1 MKKSIVTG
9 LTLCGLMALTSW
21 TAQAVKPTVRLS
33 DLHQKIVLAEAIPT
47 HFGDWTEDVNQVSAV
62 VNPQLDAEIKK
73 IYAQTLSRTYVNKD
87 GDRIMLSIAY
97 GTDQRDNL
105 AVHYPE
111 GCYGA
116 QGFNVSP
123 VHYEVM
129 ASGVGD
135 IPASRLVATLNNRV
149 EPITYWIVVGEKA
162 VRNAWE
168 LKKARLTYA
177 LNGLIPDATLLRVSS
192 INSDPASAY
201 RQQQQFVTEMLASVS
216 PTLRAHF
223 SGHGQ

>member
-9 LTLCGLMALTSW
+9 LVLCGVMVC
-21 TAQAVKPTVRLS
+21 TAWASQAVKPTIRMA
-33 DLHQKIVLAEAIPT
+33 DQHQKVVLADVIPT
-47 HFGDWTEDVNQVSAV
+47 QFGDWTEDVNQVSAV
-62 VNPQLDAEIKK
+62 INPQVDAEIKK
-73 IYAQTLSRTYVNKD
+73 IYAQTLSRTYVNRN
-87 GDRIMLSIAY
+87 GERVMLSIAY

-123 VHYEVM
+123 VRYEVLNST
-129 ASGVGD
+129 AGQ
-135 IPASRLVATLNNRV
+135 IPSSRLVASLNNRI

-162 VRNAWE
+162 VRNSWE
-168 LKKARLTYA
+168 LKKARLSYA
-177 LNGLIPDATLLRVSS
+177 LSGLIPDATLIRVSS
-192 INSDPASAY
+192 IDADSDSAY
-201 RQQQQFVTEMLASVS
+201 RLQQGFVDQMLASVS
-216 PTLRAHF
+216 PNMRAHF

>member
-1 MKKSIVTG
+1 MKKSIITG
-9 LTLCGLMALTSW
+9 LVLFGMMGMTSW
-21 TAQAVKPTVRLS
+21 ATQAVRPTVRMS

-47 HFGDWTEDVNQVSAV
+47 SFGGWVEDVNQVSAV
-62 VNPQLDAEIKK
+62 INPQIDAEIKK
-73 IYAQTLSRTYVNKD
+73 IYAQTLSRTYVNRD
-87 GDRIMLSIAY
+87 GERIMLSIAY

-123 VHYEVM
+123 VHYEM
-129 ASGVGD
+129 MSSGAGD
-135 IPASRLVATLNNRV
+135 IPASRLVATLNNRI

-162 VRNAWE
+162 VRNSWE
-168 LKKARLTYA
+168 LKKARLSYA
-177 LNGLIPDATLLRVSS
+177 LEGLIPDATLMRVSS
-192 INSDPASAY
+192 VNSDPASAY
-201 RQQQQFVTEMLASVS
+201 RLQQGFVTDMLASVS

-223 SGHGQ
+223 SGHGK